1 MAQDTDPNKQPTWAS
16 PQTNDIVEEVRWW
29 EAQNIPWQLVRE
41 LRRRSNN
48 TNIGQNAGVNTVI
61 NFQTDHATYRGP
73 MTAWVRAFS
82 NGTGQIGSPT
92 VPVSK
97 YLFKNDQLPKYDGF
111 LLQGGAG
118 FGEAYGYKREGNT
131 LVEDKAIIGY
141 EATGKP
147 HYIDTKYR
155 TNTYYDSGPHCPSGQ
170 KFPQNSV
177 VPSILPPPGIIS
189 VNVKTNKDMMSNAT
203 INWKCYSLA
212 QLEYMMPFWL
222 SPKINV
228 FLEFGWNLFNID
240 SLLTLSDKLDCYKL
254 IVRPEQALERYY
266 KSFGNYGL
274 VTGIISKYNFS
285 TDDGFV
291 YNCTTELISRQAMYA
306 GFRADNP
313 TVTDKEDGSSTE
325 YVNLKEFFSTYLQF
339 TKEVVEERDNFLNYI
354 LKNAKKISEK
364 ISKDAKEA
372 KKTQST
378 TEVFLSKL
386 SALGSSPSQP
396 TPSTTPQSSNS
407 QPSINSKLFYNGN
420 PENRIFM
427 GRYQSVYKGSKIPKA
442 AAKKTISRAEAA
454 SRGGRRNPTPGNP
467 SPPGSRAAAAA
478 AAGQRG
484 NQLSTNPSPPG
495 SRAAA
500 AAAAGQR
507 GNPIPTPPKPAD
519 SPTISYGSLSE
530 GPFQGRSIVSF
541 ADKSTDFDYEDGSND
556 EVWYQLDFVF
566 ELINLFCSEKSTK
579 NNKIDISDIII
590 TAHPNL
596 ISCDK
601 HVLIPNPIAP
611 KISIGRTPAVRD
623 VAGNKK
629 VSDGYLETIDASQN
643 LFIDQFYWKKFDK
656 EIQAGQLAEKNK
668 ANSKLDPECIDP
680 NTPDSTI
687 WKAALKA
694 RNTFKTLGSVRDNLD
709 IVINWLYYNINN
721 PNKSS
726 AAFPFANSQN
736 KYQPYYYGYLKHL
749 YISKSK
755 LIEIGKD
762 NELKTL
768 EQIVNKILSIINE
781 SVDNF
786 WNLQTV
792 KSDNGGLSIIDKNLK
807 IPRQAA
813 IYKFDIGS
821 TSNVIKKIDFN
832 VNMTNE
838 QVNQVLYG
846 SGQNAANVMSKIT
859 EVSKNMDIS
868 AKQKKDRI
876 TQIKTGLPSLV
887 YADRFDDL
895 ELQKQIE
902 QKLKDIDKEIAEE
915 EKRTQENPNEP
926 QNNGVPH
933 GPIVDKNEE
942 IRQLQ
947 TQGKQSDEILVMRMI
962 ALKPGQDPYA
972 FVESTDKWFS
982 SIRKG
987 AQQKALVENT
997 TSGDIKLGWVYLNLP
1012 STLKGKLREMLDDGD
1027 TINNSGK
1034 YSGPADNFTLTLTFD
1049 GIFGFRMFQHIA
1061 IANLPKPYVPGNVI
1075 FMINEV
1081 DHQLNA
1087 GKWET
1092 VVTAMLRCAPDQDYK
1107 YILV

>member
-1 MAQDTDPNKQPTWAS
+1 MAQIIDPNKQPTWAT
-16 PQTNDIVEEVRWW
+16 PQKNDVVEEIKWW

-48 TNIGQNAGVNTVI
+48 TNLGQNASVNTVI
-61 NFQTDHATYRGP
+61 NFQNEHAAYRGP

-82 NGTGQIGSPT
+82 NGTGQIGSPV

-97 YLFKNDQLPKYDGF
+97 YLFKNDQLPKYEGF

-118 FGEAYGYKREGNT
+118 FNEAYGYNRQGNV

-141 EATGKP
+141 EANGNP

-155 TNTYYDSGPHCPSGQ
+155 TPTYSDAGPHCPTGQ

-177 VPSILPPPGIIS
+177 VPSVLPPPGIIS

-203 INWKCYSLA
+203 IQWKCYSLA

-240 SLLTLSDKLDCYKL
+240 SLVNLSKKDECYEL
-254 IVRPEQALERYY
+254 VVRPELALERYY

-285 TDDGFV
+285 TEDGFV

-313 TVTDKEDGSSTE
+313 TVTDKDDGSSVE
-325 YVNLKEFFSTYLQF
+325 YVNLKEFFSNYLQF
-339 TKEVVEERDNFLNYI
+339 TKQIVEERANFMNYI
-354 LKNAKKISEK
+354 LSNAEKLKKKIGNAA
-364 ISKDAKEA
+364 KDE
-372 KKTQST
+372 KKTDAQAQQTGLPPAAKTAST
-378 TEVFLSKL
+378 
-386 SALGSSPSQP
+386 
-396 TPSTTPQSSNS
+396 
-407 QPSINSKLFYNGN
+407 IFYNGN

-427 GRYQSVYKGSKIPKA
+427 GRYQNVYKGSKIPKQKVLSRA
-442 AAKKTISRAEAA
+442 AAATA
-454 SRGGRRNPTPGNP
+454 GGRRNPTPGNP
-467 SPPGSRAAAAA
+467 APPGSRAAAAA
-478 AAGQRG
+478 AAGNRNPASG
-484 NQLSTNPSPPG
+484 NPAPPG

-507 GNPIPTPPKPAD
+507 GNPIPKPTPPAD
-519 SPTISYGSLSE
+519 SPTISYGSITD
-530 GPFQGRSIVSF
+530 GVHQGKNVISF

-566 ELINLFCSEKSTK
+566 ELINLFCAEKSTK
-579 NNKIDISDIII
+579 NNKIDISDIIVCS
-590 TAHPNL
+590 HPNI

-601 HVLIPNPIAP
+601 NVLIPNPIAP
-611 KISIGRTPAVRD
+611 KINIGRKPSIRGQNQQV
-623 VAGNKK
+623 K
-629 VSDGYLETIDASQN
+629 DGYLESNDFTQN
-643 LFIDQFYWKKFDK
+643 LFISQFYWKNFEKDINAGLK
-656 EIQAGQLAEKNK
+656 AQAQKAQNK
-668 ANSKLDPECIDP
+668 IDPECIV
-680 NTPDSTI
+680 PDDNSSTI

-694 RNTFKTLGSVRDNLD
+694 RNTFKTFGAVRDNLD
-709 IVINWLYYNINN
+709 VVINKLYYDII
-721 PNKSS
+721 PNSPS
-726 AAFPFANSQN
+726 AAFPFN
-736 KYQPYYYGYLKHL
+736 KAETSKNRTYQPYYYGYLKHI

-762 NELKTL
+762 TELKTL
-768 EQIVNKILSIINE
+768 EQIVNKILNIINE

-792 KSDNGGLSIIDKNLK
+792 KSDTGGLSIIDKNMKL
-807 IPRQAA
+807 PRKSP
-813 IYKFDIGS
+813 IYKFDLGS

-846 SGQNAANVMSKIT
+846 SGQNAANTMS
-859 EVSKNMDIS
+859 EVTKVSNMDIS
-868 AKQKKDRI
+868 LKEKKDRI
-876 TQIKTGLPSLV
+876 TQIKTGLPALN

-895 ELQKQIE
+895 DLQKEIAK
-902 QKLKDIDKEIAEE
+902 KLEDIDKQIADQA
-915 EKRTQENPNEP
+915 KNPEP
-926 QNNGVPH
+926 DNKGVPH
-933 GPIVDKNEE
+933 GPVVNQNEE

-947 TQGKQSDEILVMRMI
+947 TQGKQNDEVLVMRMI
-962 ALKPGQDPYA
+962 AAKAGVDPYS
-972 FVESTDKWFS
+972 FVESTDIWFS
-982 SIRKG
+982 SIRKS
-987 AQQKALVENT
+987 AQQKAFAENT
-997 TSGDIKLGWVYLNLP
+997 TSGDVTLGWTYLNLP
-1012 STLKGKLREMLDDGD
+1012 STLKGKLREMLDDND
-1027 TINNSGK
+1027 TANNSAK
-1034 YSGPADNFTLTLTFD
+1034 YAGPADNFTLTLTLD
-1049 GIFGFRMFQHIA
+1049 GIYGFRMFQHIA

-1081 DHQLNA
+1081 DHQISA

-1092 VVTAMLRCAPDQDYK
+1092 VVTAMLRCAPDQDYE
-1107 YILV
+1107 YILI

>member
-1 MAQDTDPNKQPTWAS
+1 MAQTIDPNKQPTWAT
-16 PQTNDIVEEVRWW
+16 PQKNDVVEEIKWW

-48 TNIGQNAGVNTVI
+48 TNLGQNANVNTVI
-61 NFQTDHATYRGP
+61 NFQNEHATYRGP

-82 NGTGQIGSPT
+82 NGTGQIGSPV

-97 YLFKNDQLPKYDGF
+97 YLFKNDQLPKYEGF

-118 FGEAYGYKREGNT
+118 FNEAYGYKRQGNV

-141 EATGKP
+141 EANGNP

-155 TNTYYDSGPHCPSGQ
+155 TPTYTDAGPHCPTGQ

-177 VPSILPPPGIIS
+177 VSSVLPPPGIVS

-203 INWKCYSLA
+203 IQWKCYSLA

-240 SLLTLSDKLDCYKL
+240 SLVDLSKKDECYKL
-254 IVRPEQALERYY
+254 IVRPELALERYY

-285 TDDGFV
+285 TEDGFV

-313 TVTDKEDGSSTE
+313 TITDKDDGSSVE
-325 YVNLKEFFSTYLQF
+325 YVNLKEFFSNYLQF
-339 TKEVVEERDNFLNYI
+339 TKQIVEDRANFINYI
-354 LKNAKKISEK
+354 LANAEKLKKKVDKNAKE
-364 ISKDAKEA
+364 E
-372 KKTQST
+372 KKTVAQAQQTGLPPAAATAST
-378 TEVFLSKL
+378 K
-386 SALGSSPSQP
+386 
-396 TPSTTPQSSNS
+396 
-407 QPSINSKLFYNGN
+407 FYDGK

-427 GRYQSVYKGSKIPKA
+427 GRYQNVYKGSKIPKEKKA
-442 AAKKTISRAEAA
+442 A
-454 SRGGRRNPTPGNP
+454 P
-467 SPPGSRAAAAA
+467 S
-478 AAGQRG
+478 AGQLDAQRSLA
-484 NQLSTNPSPPG
+484 NF
-495 SRAAA
+495 
-500 AAAAGQR
+500 AGGLGGGIR
-507 GNPIPTPPKPAD
+507 PYTPPPVAPEPSV
-519 SPTISYGSLSE
+519 SPTISYGSITE
-530 GPFQGRSIVSF
+530 GRFQGKNVISF

-579 NNKIDISDIII
+579 NNKIDISDIIVCS
-590 TAHPNL
+590 HPNI

-601 HVLIPNPIAP
+601 NVLIPNPIAP
-611 KISIGRTPAVRD
+611 KINIGRTPSIHGQR
-623 VAGNKK
+623 
-629 VSDGYLETIDASQN
+629 VSDGYLENLDRNQN
-643 LFIDQFYWKKFDK
+643 LFIDQFYWKNFDTDINTGLQK
-656 EIQAGQLAEKNK
+656 QAQKAQNK
-668 ANSKLDPECIDP
+668 IDPECIV
-680 NTPDSTI
+680 PDDGSSTI

-709 IVINWLYYNINN
+709 VVVNKLYYDII
-721 PNKSS
+721 PNSPS
-726 AAFPFANSQN
+726 AAFPFNKEVTSQN
-736 KYQPYYYGYLKHL
+736 RKYQPYYYGYLKHI

-762 NELKTL
+762 TELKTL
-768 EQIVNKILSIINE
+768 EQIVNKILNIINE

-792 KSDNGGLSIIDKNLK
+792 KSDVGGLSIIDKNLK
-807 IPRQAA
+807 LPRKSP
-813 IYKFDIGS
+813 IYKFDLGS

-846 SGQNAANVMSKIT
+846 SGQNAANAMS
-859 EVSKNMDIS
+859 EVTKVSNMDIS
-868 AKQKKDRI
+868 LKEKKDRI
-876 TQIKTGLPSLV
+876 TQIKTGLPALN

-895 ELQKQIE
+895 ELQKEIAK
-902 QKLKDIDKEIAEE
+902 KLEDIDKQIASQ
-915 EKRTQENPNEP
+915 TNTPEP

-933 GPIVDKNEE
+933 GPVINKNEE

-947 TQGKQSDEILVMRMI
+947 TQGKQSDEVIVMRMM
-962 ALKPGQDPYA
+962 ALKSGVDPYS
-972 FVESTDKWFS
+972 FVESTDKWFAS
-982 SIRKG
+982 RRQ
-987 AQQKALVENT
+987 AALANNT
-997 TSGDIKLGWVYLNLP
+997 TSGDVTLGWTYLNLP
-1012 STLKGKLREMLDDGD
+1012 STLKGKLREMLDDND
-1027 TINNSGK
+1027 TANNSAK
-1034 YSGPADNFTLTLTFD
+1034 YSGPADNFTLTLTLD
-1049 GIFGFRMFQHIA
+1049 GIYGFRMFQHIA

-1081 DHQLNA
+1081 DHQISA

-1092 VVTAMLRCAPDQDYK
+1092 VVTAMLRCAPDQDYE